1 MAQMRKS
8 AAKNPKGA
16 PKQTVKVSSN
26 VTVRSPK
33 TGRNTISGPEQA
45 RLRAINKPV
54 KTTAKDTKRSAKA
67 LTASGKVKPKTDTQ
81 MKRFLPNSFETETKT
96 ARELAR
102 EAAAARKEKAA
113 RQARLGGGGGGLR
126 GGFGMGGGGGSG
138 RSNVNR

>member
-33 TGRNTISGPEQA
+33 TGRGTISGPEQA
-45 RLRAINKPV
+45 RLKAINKPV

-81 MKRFLPNSFETETKT
+81 MKRYLPNSFETETKT

-102 EAAAARKEKAA
+102 EAAAKRAA
-113 RQARLGGGGGGLR
+113 AAAKRGGGGMR
-126 GGFGMGGGGGSG
+126 GPLGNFGGGGSG
-138 RSNVNR
+138 GPFGKMD

>member
-81 MKRFLPNSFETETKT
+81 MKRFLPNSWETETKT

-102 EAAAARKEKAA
+102 EAAAKRAA
-113 RQARLGGGGGGLR
+113 AAAKRGGGMR
-126 GGFGMGGGGGSG
+126 GPLGNFGGGGSG
-138 RSNVNR
+138 GPFGKMD

>member
-33 TGRNTISGPEQA
+33 TGRGTISGPEQA
-45 RLRAINKPV
+45 RLKAINKPV
-54 KTTAKDTKRSAKA
+54 KTTAKDAKRSAKA

-81 MKRFLPNSFETETKT
+81 MKRYLPNSFETETKT

-102 EAAAARKEKAA
+102 EAAAKRAA
-113 RQARLGGGGGGLR
+113 AAAKRGGGGMR
-126 GGFGMGGGGGSG
+126 GPLGNFGGGGSG
-138 RSNVNR
+138 GPFGKMD